1 MNHNNY
7 SASKQYKKVE
17 GKSEGSYKPKFFNSS
32 GVQQKE
38 SEQPLAQKP
47 AVQKKY
53 DKEETIK
60 KFTISTN
67 IISKA
72 AEENA
77 KIIPKTKDY
86 LDGESKVTYKEE
98 VAMEKPKFM
107 SHADDVKEPRFVEID
122 KSEDVFYLFNR
133 LLFISYS

>member
-1 MNHNNY
+1 MYHNNH
-7 SASKQYKKVE
+7 SATKQYKKVE

-38 SEQPLAQKP
+38 SEQPLTQKP
-47 AVQKKY
+47 VIQKKY

-60 KFTISTN
+60 KYTITTD

-107 SHADDVKEPRFVEID
+107 NKADDVKEPRFAEID
-122 KSEDVFYLFNR
+122 KSEDVLYLLNQN
-133 LLFISYS
+133 LFL